1 MNGYNS
7 YAGVITSLSGLRTK
21 MEMEDGIKLFFR
33 LGVSIGRK
41 LEGDFILGH
50 DTRKSS
56 VPFADALAS
65 GLASTGMPVTVCG
78 ICPVFVVS
86 YLVSKRLADFG
97 LMVTASHN
105 PPEWNGLKLFGPSG
119 VIVDGA
125 TISSIA
131 SAAFKSGVAPE
142 LKKFERAE
150 DMQEEYARG
159 LRSELH
165 QLRLSVKGIKVA
177 VDAGNGA
184 SAALSHAIL
193 EAAGADVVAIN
204 QEMGGTF
211 RRTIEPKVESL
222 SELGETVRSNKCDF
236 GMGYDCDGDRAV
248 LADETGRVLREDAT
262 LLASLRCLLDR
273 IDTSFVVN
281 CASSSAFSD
290 LAHEMGRT
298 LFLSKVGERNVVLRM
313 REKGALLGGEG
324 SSGGVIYANLAAT
337 RDGMLATMAV
347 AALIREAGP
356 IGPIVR
362 PYLKYHE
369 HRVNVPFPSS
379 ADERKV
385 LSSLRRTFS
394 EVKCEEW
401 DGLKFFEA
409 DGWVLIRASNTEPVI
424 RIMSEALSDERARSL
439 AEKYSAALRSLL
451 G

>member
-1 MNGYNS
+1 MSGDNS
-7 YAGVITSLSGLRTK
+7 YAGVITSWSGLRTK
-21 MEMEDGIKLFFR
+21 MDVKDGIKFFFR
-33 LGVSIGRK
+33 LGVSIGKK
-41 LEGDFILGH
+41 LEGDFFLGH

-56 VPFADALAS
+56 APFADALAS
-65 GLASTGMPVTVCG
+65 GLASTGMQVTVCG

-125 TISSIA
+125 TISSI
-131 SAAFKSGVAPE
+131 SSDAFKSDATPE
-142 LKKFERAE
+142 LKRFERAQ
-150 DMQEEYARG
+150 DMQEEYVRG

-184 SAALSHAIL
+184 SAALSRSTL
-193 EAAGADVVAIN
+193 EAAGANVVAIN
-204 QEMGGTF
+204 QDMDGTF
-211 RRTIEPKVESL
+211 HRTIEPKVESL
-222 SELGETVRSNKCDF
+222 SRLGETVRSSKCDF

-248 LADETGRVLREDAT
+248 LADETGRVLREDMT
-262 LLASLRCLLDR
+262 LLASLRCLLDC

-290 LAHEMGRT
+290 LAHAMGRD
-298 LFLSKVGERNVVLRM
+298 LFVSNVGERNVVLKM

-324 SSGGVIYANLAAT
+324 SSGGVIYSNLAAT
-337 RDGMLATMAV
+337 RDGILATMAI
-347 AALIREAGP
+347 AALVREAGP

-369 HRVNVPFPSS
+369 RRVSVPFPSS

-385 LSSLRRTFS
+385 LSSLRDTFS
-394 EVKCEEW
+394 EVRCEEW

-409 DGWVLIRASNTEPVI
+409 DGWALVRASRTEPVI
-424 RIMSEALSDERARSL
+424 RVIAEALSDDRARGL
-439 AEKYSAALRSLL
+439 ADKYSSALRKLL
-451 G
+451 R

>member
-1 MNGYNS
+1 MSKDSS
-7 YAGVITSLSGLRTK
+7 YVDVIASSSGLRTR
-21 MEMEDGIKLFFR
+21 MELRDGIKFFFR

-56 VPFADALAS
+56 APFADALAS
-65 GLASTGMPVTVCG
+65 GLASTGMQVTVCG

-119 VIVDGA
+119 VIVDGG
-125 TISSIA
+125 TISSV
-131 SAAFKSGVAPE
+131 SSDAFKSDAAPE
-142 LKKFERAE
+142 VRKFERAE
-150 DMQEEYARG
+150 DMQEEYVRD
-159 LRSELH
+159 LLSELH

-184 SAALSHAIL
+184 SAALSHATL
-193 EAAGADVVAIN
+193 EEAGANVVAIN
-204 QEMGGTF
+204 QDMSGTF
-211 RRTIEPKVESL
+211 HRTIEPKVESL
-222 SELGETVRSNKCDF
+222 SGLGEAVRSNKCDF
-236 GMGYDCDGDRAV
+236 GVGYDCDGDRAV
-248 LADETGRVLREDAT
+248 MADETGRVLKEDMT

-290 LAHEMGRT
+290 LAHAMGRD
-298 LFLSKVGERNVVLRM
+298 LFLSNVGERNVVLKM

-324 SSGGVIYANLAAT
+324 SSGGVIYAKLAAT
-337 RDGMLATMAV
+337 RDGMLATMAI
-347 AALIREAGP
+347 AALVREAGP
-356 IGPIVR
+356 IGPIVK

-379 ADERKV
+379 ADEREV
-385 LSSLRRTFS
+385 LSSLKNAFS
-394 EVKCEEW
+394 EVRCEEW

-409 DGWVLIRASNTEPVI
+409 DGWALIRASKTEPVI
-424 RIMSEALSDERARSL
+424 RIIAEALSDDRAMSL
-439 AEKYSAALRSLL
+439 ADKYSSALAKLL
-451 G
+451 R